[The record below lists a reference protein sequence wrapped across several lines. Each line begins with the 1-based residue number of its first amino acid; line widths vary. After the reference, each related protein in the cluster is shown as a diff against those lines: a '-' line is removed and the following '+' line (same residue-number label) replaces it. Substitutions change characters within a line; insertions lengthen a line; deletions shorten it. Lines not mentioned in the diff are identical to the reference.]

1 MRSFRDKEFHI
12 LVSTTVIEVG
22 VDIPNAAV
30 MMIEGANRF
39 GLAQLHQLRGRV
51 GRSENQAI
59 CLLIPDT
66 EDSLENERLMVMT
79 ETNDGFVLA
88 EKDLEQRGPGD
99 FIGYRQSGFADLRM
113 ASITDIRLIEKARG
127 FAQELYDSDPLLAKP
142 ENELLLN
149 KLSEFWKVETSD
161 IS

>member
-1 MRSFRDKEFHI
+1 
-12 LVSTTVIEVG
+12 
-22 VDIPNAAV
+22 
-30 MMIEGANRF
+30 
-39 GLAQLHQLRGRV
+39 
-51 GRSENQAI
+51 
-59 CLLIPDT
+59 
-66 EDSLENERLMVMT
+66 
-79 ETNDGFVLA
+79 
-88 EKDLEQRGPGD
+88 LEQRGPGD